1 MFCFVKN
8 HFVLSGLTLI
18 RDGDR
23 QAAMVALMS
32 CSVFA
37 CITTSSDL
45 GSDELQGECT
55 EAICPL
61 PLFLCPSS

>member
-23 QAAMVALMS
+23 QAAMAALMS

-45 GSDELQGECT
+45 GADELQGECT
-55 EAICPL
+55 EVICPL
-61 PLFLCPSS
+61 PLFLCPCN